1 MTPMLTQVTEAGC
14 STTDTPV
21 ASPRQAPASTDSGH
35 LTALDGIRGLAILL
49 VFLYDCLRPAG
60 GGPINFVVRRICT
73 AGWIGV
79 DLFFVLSG
87 FLITGILLDTAGRRG
102 YFSSFFLRRS
112 VRIFPLYYL
121 ALAVTFIGLPWYCRA
136 TGAAP
141 ELQQGLATLSADQW
155 WYWTYL
161 QNWLFAFRQSWP
173 EPQYLKHFWS
183 LAIEE
188 QFYLVWPF
196 VVGLAPRRWMA
207 PLCLGLIGTALAAR
221 TGLYLNGF
229 HWVTTFAPTI
239 CRLDG
244 LAMGALA
251 ATLLRDPVWRTR
263 LVRWSPWCLAIAL
276 PGMFLLDKVWPVLV
290 NDRIGTHTIGHTLFA
305 VVFASLI
312 VTTATRRP
320 DQWLS
325 RGLSIHPL
333 TLLGKLSYGLYVV
346 HRPIHKF
353 VETLDAGWIPESL
366 RGYAVFAA
374 TLSLSLAAAALSWV
388 CIERPLLSL
397 KRYFPRPDEVRDSV
411 KTSPENAAGSILEP
425 ASSDYDSTV
434 THKTIERPTR
444 EKCLN

>member
-1 MTPMLTQVTEAGC
+1 MTALASQVEPLTASEGCHSVAGFE
-14 STTDTPV
+14 SKLSRTDG
-21 ASPRQAPASTDSGH
+21 GH
-35 LTALDGIRGLAILL
+35 LTALDGVRGLAILL

-60 GGPINFVVRRICT
+60 GGPINYVVRRVCT

-121 ALAVTFIGLPWYCRA
+121 ALAITFIGLPWYCRA

-141 ELQQGLATLSADQW
+141 ELEQGLARLSADQW

-196 VVGLAPRRWMA
+196 VVALTPRRWMA
-207 PLCLGLIGTALAAR
+207 PLCFGLIGTALAAR
-221 TGLYLNGF
+221 TALYLNGF
-229 HWVTTFAPTI
+229 HWVTTFAPTV

-244 LAMGALA
+244 LAMGGLA
-251 ATLLRDPVWRTR
+251 ATLLRDPAWRMR
-263 LVRWSPWCLAIAL
+263 LSRGAPWFFAMAL
-276 PGMFLLDKVWPVLV
+276 PGLFVLDKVWPVLV

-305 VVFASLI
+305 AIFAALI
-312 VTTATRRP
+312 VTAATSRP
-320 DQWLS
+320 QQLLS
-325 RGLSIHPL
+325 RALSIRPL
-333 TLLGKLSYGLYVV
+333 TLLGQLSYGLYVLHRPV
-346 HRPIHKF
+346 HRY
-353 VETLDAGWIPESL
+353 VESIDLGSVPDSL
-366 RGYAVFAA
+366 RSYAAFAM
-374 TLSLSLAAAALSWV
+374 TLGLSLGVASLSWV
-388 CIERPLLSL
+388 LVERPILSL
-397 KRYFPRPDEVRDSV
+397 KRFFPRPDQLPRKARDEVNPQSV
-411 KTSPENAAGSILEP
+411 QEP
-425 ASSDYDSTV
+425 SFEDYHPVASNRAT
-434 THKTIERPTR
+434 ERV
-444 EKCLN
+444 ECLN